1 MEKRTLSSSFVVSAR
16 DDTASS
22 EQDEAVSDLRKKVA
36 ILKKALLGERE
47 KLQIATK
54 RITDIETTNS
64 LLEVTVQEKDA
75 RIQELQSEVSNLT
88 SDLRLE
94 QDKIATFISSP
105 SKTKNKGSKAAL
117 EQQNR
122 RLLEEHHARIQKFE
136 EMDREI
142 SELRL

>member
-1 MEKRTLSSSFVVSAR
+1 MEKRTLSSSFVVSAK

-36 ILKKALLGERE
+36 ILRKALLGERE
-47 KLQIATK
+47 KLQVATK
-54 RITDIETTNS
+54 RVGELEATNS
-64 LLEVTVQEKDA
+64 LLEVTLQEKDA
-75 RIQELQSEVSNLT
+75 RIQDLQAEMSAVA

-94 QDKIATFISSP
+94 RDKVEEFISSP
-105 SKTKNKGSKAAL
+105 QKTKNKGSKAAL

-122 RLLEEHHARIQKFE
+122 RLLEEHHSKSQKLL
-136 EMDREI
+136 EMERLL